1 MSRWPDGSLPHTRRL
16 QVDQCGMA
24 PCSFAVECTNPLPK
38 SGKVLPRN
46 NNARALLQRARR
58 LKIALVLE
66 CETNSGTNHAEIV
79 VRAIDH
85 VPTEV
90 VHDADM
96 RSNPDFDAS
105 AKLADAFGV

>member
-1 MSRWPDGSLPHTRRL
+1 MFAMVIGLNDWRRSASSAGGSGKAEPTKH
-16 QVDQCGMA
+16 
-24 PCSFAVECTNPLPK
+24 CTVPLPK
-38 SGKVLPRN
+38 IKTLR
-46 NNARALLQRARR
+46 RARR
-58 LKIALVLE
+58 LKIALALE

-96 RSNPDFDAS
+96 RSNPDFNAS